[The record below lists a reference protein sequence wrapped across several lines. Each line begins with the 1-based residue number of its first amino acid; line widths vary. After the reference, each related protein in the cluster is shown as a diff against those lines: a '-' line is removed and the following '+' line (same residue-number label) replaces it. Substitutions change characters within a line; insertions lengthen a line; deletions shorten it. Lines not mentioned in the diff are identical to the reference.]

1 MTAGRIVVVGDVI
14 NDIVAVP
21 RAPMRPDTDTPAT
34 IRRTSGGSAANLA
47 VWLAD
52 RGAEVDLVAAV
63 GTPDA
68 ELHHRELVEAGVMP
82 HLQREIGVQTGTI
95 VIVVQGA
102 DRSMLT
108 ERGANS
114 LLRTTSVTD
123 ALLAEACL
131 LHVSGYSIL
140 DGFGVE
146 GTRELVA
153 RATDA
158 GVPVSVGAGS
168 IGFIADFG
176 VQRFLDAARGATL
189 LFLSAAE
196 ACMLSGCDD
205 ADAAA
210 RMLGSCFPV
219 VAVTLGAEGSLLV
232 VDGAA
237 PVAVPTTPVR
247 SIDPTGAGDAFAAG
261 FLECWLR
268 TGDAVAA
275 AEAGTFLAARAIM
288 VIGGRPPL

>member
-1 MTAGRIVVVGDVI
+1 VTGGRVVVVGDVI

-21 RAPMRPDTDTPAT
+21 RASMRPDTDTPAT

-52 RGAEVDLVAAV
+52 RGAAVDLVAAV
-63 GTPDA
+63 GAHDA
-68 ELHHRELVEAGVMP
+68 ELHRRELADAGVTP
-82 HLQREIGVQTGTI
+82 HLQGEIGVPTGTI
-95 VIVVQGA
+95 VIIVQGA

-114 LLRTTSVTD
+114 LLRAASVTD
-123 ALLAEACL
+123 ELLAGAAL

-146 GTRELVA
+146 GARELVS
-153 RATDA
+153 RASDS

-176 VQRFLDAARGATL
+176 VQRFLDAVRGATL

-196 ACMLSGCDD
+196 ACMLTGRDD

-219 VAVTLGAEGSLLV
+219 VAVTQGAAGSLVV
-232 VDGAA
+232 VDRAA
-237 PVAVPTTPVR
+237 PVAVPATPVR

-261 FLECWLR
+261 FLENWLR